1 MWSEVKLLSR
11 VWLFVTPWTVTYQ
24 APRSMGFSRQ
34 EYWSGLP
41 FPSPGDLPNPGT
53 EPGLPNCRQTL
64 YCLSHQG
71 SPSKYSQRPKIRRQ
85 LCRRSTGRGKSL
97 SSKTYQ
103 ERPLLLSKWMIVAWI
118 WATVMDGEK
127 LLGHWIYSKYIQLIA
142 CTAAFWFLK
151 IVNQVISL
159 SKHDF
164 TSHLQWSL
172 KYFTGLQGLM
182 QSGGPTSLPNCQP
195 LCSCSL

>member
-1 MWSEVKLLSR
+1 VKSLSR
-11 VWLFVTPWTVTYQ
+11 VRLFSIPWTIAYQ
-24 APRSMGFSRQ
+24 GPLSIGFSRNTGVGCHFLLQ
-34 EYWSGLP
+34 EIFPTQGL
-41 FPSPGDLPNPGT
+41 N
-53 EPGLPNCRQTL
+53 PGLPNCRQTL

>member
-1 MWSEVKLLSR
+1 MKSLSR
-11 VWLFVTPWTVTYQ
+11 VWLFAIPWTIAYQ
-24 APRSMGFSRQ
+24 GPLSMGFSRNTGVGCHFLLQ
-34 EYWSGLP
+34 EIFPTQGL
-41 FPSPGDLPNPGT
+41 N
-53 EPGLPNCRQTL
+53 PGLPHCRQTL

-142 CTAAFWFLK
+142 CTAAFWFFKNCKSGHITLQAWLYITLAVK
-151 IVNQVISL
+151 SEVL
-159 SKHDF
+159 HW
-164 TSHLQWSL
+164 TSGPYAIWWPHL
-172 KYFTGLQGLM
+172 T
-182 QSGGPTSLPNCQP
+182 T
-195 LCSCSL
+195 